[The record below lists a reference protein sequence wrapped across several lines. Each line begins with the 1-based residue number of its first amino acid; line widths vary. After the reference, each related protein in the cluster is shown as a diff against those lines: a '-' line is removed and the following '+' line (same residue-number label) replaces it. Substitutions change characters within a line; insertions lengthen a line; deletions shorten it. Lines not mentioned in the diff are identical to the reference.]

1 MTQYQNP
8 SATDSGKTE
17 EFHLQLSRGH
27 ISNHSTVHKFGWNTN
42 VSTSEETV
50 WDGSNVYSY
59 SAVGTATV
67 HSTTNASDSASTITI
82 SGLDENFLFVTDT
95 LTVDGAASANQ
106 YSRIFRAFMSTA
118 NTGTTNV
125 NAIDIKT
132 HSNTIARI
140 SAGQGQTLM
149 AIYTIPA
156 NKTGYLQKV
165 HFTSNKSGQPAVFRI
180 LTRIADVNPA
190 NEGPFRTIGQFGQM
204 DGPTEYTYYCPVRL
218 ASNTDIE
225 IRAIGTAS
233 APACGA
239 VFDLILIDGQ
249 DTVIPGTGVS

>member
-1 MTQYQNP
+1 MGIFQNP

-17 EFHLQLSRGH
+17 DFHLQLARGH
-27 ISNHSTVHKFGWNTN
+27 ISNHSSVHKFGWNTGIG
-42 VSTSEETV
+42 VAEETV

-59 SAVGTATV
+59 SAIGTATA
-67 HSTTNASDSASTITI
+67 HSTSNAADSASTVTI
-82 SGLDENFLFVTDT
+82 QGLDENFLLVTDT
-95 LTVDGAASANQ
+95 ITVDGAASANQ
-106 YSRIFRAFMSTA
+106 YSRIFRAYMATA
-118 NTGTTNV
+118 NTGTTNA
-125 NAIDIKT
+125 NAVDIKT

-149 AIYTIPA
+149 ALYTIPA

-165 HFTSNKSGQPAVFRI
+165 QFTSNKTGQPAVFRI
-180 LTRIADVNPA
+180 LSRVADGNPA

-204 DGPTEYTYYCPVRL
+204 DGPTQYEYNCPIRL

-239 VFDLILIDGQ
+239 VFNLVLVDGQ
-249 DTVIPGTGVS
+249 DTVDPGTGVD